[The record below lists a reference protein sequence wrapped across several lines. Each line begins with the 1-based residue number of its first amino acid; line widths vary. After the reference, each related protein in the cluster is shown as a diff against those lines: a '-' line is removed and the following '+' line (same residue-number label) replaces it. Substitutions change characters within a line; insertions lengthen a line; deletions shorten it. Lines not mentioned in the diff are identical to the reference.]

1 MRVVV
6 LGTRGF
12 PDIQGG
18 VEKHCE
24 ELYPRLAALGCEV
37 IVLGRQPYVGEA
49 VRKYKDVIVGYLPC
63 PKQKF
68 LEAPVH
74 TLLGVYGAKKLN
86 ADIVHI
92 HGVGPALFTLL
103 ARMKRMKV
111 VVTHH
116 GPDYWRAKWNWFAR
130 MVLRAGE
137 WIGCKA
143 ASEVICISGQIA
155 QDVEKKFRRK
165 THVIPNGVEA
175 AQPDQAEQADE
186 ILRTHGLERG
196 KYILAVGRFVPEK
209 GFGELIEA
217 FKIASGVLRPRND
230 GSWKLVITGDADHED
245 AYSRKLKEQ
254 AARNPGVVLTGFL
267 SGVPLKEIYAHAGL
281 FVLPSHYE
289 GLPIVLLEALRYGL
303 SCVVSDIPAN
313 RDVGLTEERYFKPG
327 DVQGMAEKIGEFV
340 SRPLSKTEREFQ
352 AQLVARKFN
361 WDRIAEQTFQVYQ
374 KIISKNPTL

>member
-1 MRVVV
+1 V
-6 LGTRGF
+6 LAR
-12 PDIQGG
+12 
-18 VEKHCE
+18 
-24 ELYPRLAALGCEV
+24 A
-37 IVLGRQPYVGEA
+37 PYVGDKEYSCQGVA
-49 VRKYKDVIVGYLPC
+49 IKPVAC
-63 PKQKF
+63 PKNKF
-68 LEAPVH
+68 LEAFIH
-74 TLLGVYGAKKLN
+74 TRKAVYEAKKLN
-86 ADIVHI
+86 PDIVHI
-92 HGVGPALFTLL
+92 HAIGPSLFVPL
-103 ARMKRMKV
+103 AKRLGMKV
-111 VVTHH
+111 VMTHH
-116 GPDYWRAKWNWFAR
+116 GPDYKRAKWNMIAR
-130 MVLRAGE
+130 AVLRKGE
-137 WIGCKA
+137 ARGCRNA
-143 ASEVICISGQIA
+143 DAVICISQEISQWA
-155 QDVEKKFRRK
+155 RDAFKRETVM
-165 THVIPNGVEA
+165 IPNGVDMPRVAQTDEA
-175 AQPDQAEQADE
+175 
-186 ILRTHGLERG
+186 LKRFGLVKGR
-196 KYILAVGRFVPEK
+196 YVLAVGRFVPEK